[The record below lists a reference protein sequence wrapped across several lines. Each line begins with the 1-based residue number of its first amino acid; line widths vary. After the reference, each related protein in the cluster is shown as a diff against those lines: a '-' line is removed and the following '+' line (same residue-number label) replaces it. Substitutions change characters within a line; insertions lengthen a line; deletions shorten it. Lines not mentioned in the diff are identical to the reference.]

1 MRIAQ
6 VSPRYYPNLG
16 GVEKFVQ
23 KISEELVKKGHEVE
37 VLTADARKLENKPSL
52 LNGVIIKRFPANGP
66 FHCSTE
72 LYRYLIAQGNKYD
85 VVHAHSFHTL
95 LPLLCAKAK
104 GESQN
109 FNLVLMGHYHGK
121 GRTYFTSLLLK
132 LGRNWFSRFYKQ
144 ADLVLCH
151 TEFEKKLLITHFQ
164 LDENI
169 IKIIPSGVVVDEI
182 GAAKPFDREGK
193 ILLIVSRLEKYKN
206 IHLAIRAMPYLP
218 EDYRLVIIG
227 DGPYRQHLQ
236 YLAMTLD
243 MDERVSFLGWLSN
256 EEVYRWY
263 KTCDLVLNLSDLEAF
278 GLTVIEGL
286 AAGKPVLVNNRTALS
301 ELARRFEGVTTV
313 DAWLLNPKQLAEFLV
328 RRIEITF
335 PIINLDGYR
344 WNVIAEQLLVYYT
357 FLKRIE

>member
-6 VSPRYYPNLG
+6 VSPRYYPNIG

-23 KISEELVKKGHEVE
+23 KISEELVKKGYEVE
-37 VLTADARKLENKPSL
+37 VLTADAQKLENYPSL
-52 LNGVIIKRFPANGP
+52 LNGVAIKRFPVNGP
-66 FHCSTE
+66 FYYSKE
-72 LYRYLIAQGNKYD
+72 LYKYLIAQGNKYD
-85 VVHAHSFHTL
+85 VVHVHSFHTL

-144 ADLVLCH
+144 ADLILCH
-151 TEFEKKLLITHFQ
+151 TEFEKKLLINHFQ
-164 LDENI
+164 LDESI
-169 IKIIPSGVVVDEI
+169 IKIIPSGVAVDEI
-182 GAAKPFDREGK
+182 CAAKPFDREGK

-206 IHLAIRAMPYLP
+206 IHMAIQAMPYLP
-218 EDYRLVIIG
+218 EDYHLVIIG

-236 YLAMTLD
+236 NLVITLGID
-243 MDERVSFLGWLSN
+243 DRVSLLGRLSN

-301 ELARRFEGVTTV
+301 ELARRFEGVTAV
-313 DAWLLNPKQLAEFLV
+313 DAWLLNPKQLAESLV
-328 RRIEITF
+328 SRIEITF
-335 PIINLDGYR
+335 PTPELSGYKWNIIG
-344 WNVIAEQLLVYYT
+344 EHLLNYYT
-357 FLKRIE
+357 CCL